1 MCRQSQFFFINRRR
15 HTECAGYDSLRC
27 RQTTEL
33 FVILSDNDLI
43 LVTGAT
49 GLVGSH
55 VAEQARQ
62 RGHQVRAIVRQPSQ
76 CADLAQ
82 WGVELV
88 EGDMTN
94 RDSLLHAAKGATVIV
109 HCAAKVGDWGSTDEY
124 RTVNVYGLRDL
135 LDAAE
140 SSGSL
145 KRFVHISSLGV
156 YPACDHYGTDEFT
169 PVSTTGIDGYTLT
182 KVEAENLVREHI
194 RDRCL
199 PAVILR
205 PGFIYGPRD
214 RTILPKV
221 LARLKSGGFKFLGD
235 GRQLLNNTFVGNL
248 VAAIFLAMESDGVVG
263 ELFNITDGR
272 LVSRREFIGTIC
284 EAAGLPT
291 PTKCVPLPVAK
302 TLASLMEGLYRL
314 LGKHEAPLL
323 SGARIKFL
331 GLNLDYSI
339 DKARRL
345 LGYDPAMDFT
355 DAMRATVAWSRGAEL
370 M

>member
-1 MCRQSQFFFINRRR
+1 M
-15 HTECAGYDSLRC
+15 TLTDS
-27 RQTTEL
+27 
-33 FVILSDNDLI
+33 DLI
-43 LVTGAT
+43 LITGAT

-55 VAEQARQ
+55 VAEQARK
-62 RGHQVRAIVRQPSQ
+62 RGFKVRAIVRQPSQ
-76 CADLAQ
+76 CADLKS

-88 EGDMTN
+88 EGDMTH
-94 RDSLLHAAKGATVIV
+94 RESLINAAKGATVIV
-109 HCAAKVGDWGSTDEY
+109 HCAAKVGDWGPTDDY
-124 RTVNVYGLRDL
+124 RTVNVEGLRHL
-135 LDAAE
+135 LAAAE

-156 YPACDHYGTDEFT
+156 YPACDHFGTDEFT
-169 PVSTTGIDGYTLT
+169 PVSMTGIDGYTLT

-194 RDRCL
+194 KDQRL

-235 GRQLLNNTFVGNL
+235 GRQLLNNTYVGNL
-248 VAAIFLAMESDGVVG
+248 VAAIFLAIEKDDVVG

-284 EAAGLPT
+284 ESADLPT

-302 TLASLMEGLYRL
+302 NLAKLMEAVYRM
-314 LGKHEAPLL
+314 LGKKEAPLL

-339 DKARRL
+339 EKARRM
-345 LGYDPAMDFT
+345 LGYDPPTEFS
-355 DAMRATVAWSRGAEL
+355 DAMRTTVDWCRTAGL
-370 M
+370 T

>member
-1 MCRQSQFFFINRRR
+1 MESLLIL
-15 HTECAGYDSLRC
+15 TDS
-27 RQTTEL
+27 
-33 FVILSDNDLI
+33 DLI

-55 VAEQARQ
+55 VAEQARK
-62 RGHQVRAIVRQPSQ
+62 RGHKVRAVVRKPSQ
-76 CADLAQ
+76 CSDLTS
-82 WGVELV
+82 WGVDLV

-94 RDSLLHAAKGATVIV
+94 RDSLIRAAKGATVVV
-109 HCAAKVGDWGSTDEY
+109 HCAAKVGDWGPTEEY
-124 RTVNVYGLRDL
+124 RTVNVHGLRDL
-135 LDAAE
+135 LDAVE
-140 SSGSL
+140 SNGSL

-156 YPACDHYGTDEFT
+156 YPACDHHGTDEFT

-182 KVEAENLVREHI
+182 KVEAENLVRDHI
-194 RDRCL
+194 RDHRL

-221 LARLKSGGFKFLGD
+221 LARIKSGGFKFLGS
-235 GRQLLNNTFVGNL
+235 GQQLLNNTFVGNL
-248 VAAIFLAMESDGVVG
+248 VSAVFLAIEKDDVGG
-263 ELFNITDGR
+263 ELFNITDNR

-291 PTKCVPLPVAK
+291 PAKNVPLPIAK
-302 TLASLMEGLYRL
+302 ALANLMEAVYRM
-314 LGKHEAPLL
+314 LGKKEAPLL
-323 SGARIKFL
+323 SSARIKFL

-345 LGYDPAMDFT
+345 LGYDPPTDFT
-355 DAMRATVAWSRGAEL
+355 EAMRTTIAWSREAGL
-370 M
+370 VG